1 MVMRLKAGW
10 LTVDEA
16 MARTKLSRGGIRGA
30 MDNNILPFDWITK
43 SIRVIHEE
51 DIAVY
56 MRDHRG
62 RYGGNK
68 RRSVG

>member
-1 MVMRLKAGW
+1 MVMRLNAGW

-16 MARTKLSRGGIRGA
+16 MVRMRLSRSGIRGA
-30 MDNNILPFDWITK
+30 MDNGILPFDWITK
-43 SIRVIHEE
+43 GIRVIHEE

-68 RRSVG
+68 KGGVR